1 MLKVSNATRHHLTA
15 FHILFNSTTMEF
27 TNRELGLIAHLL
39 GMAYCDLD
47 TPNSGNT
54 WTFERY
60 GKDAVVGAFKKVQRD
75 IQTKELDKES
85 LELKRQRVPLAKESA
100 FGLDRDFE
108 VLGLYRK
115 DQSKIKKR
123 PTSFYC

>member
-1 MLKVSNATRHHLTA
+1 MKHLLT
-15 FHILFNSTTMEF
+15 IPNQFNQFNHMEF
-27 TNRELGLIAHLL
+27 TDRELGLIAHKL
-39 GMAYCDLD
+39 GMAYCNLD
-47 TPNSGNT
+47 ESNSGDT

-60 GKDAVVGAFKKVQRD
+60 GKDAVVGAFKKVQEEIKNRGVNKD
-75 IQTKELDKES
+75 T

-100 FGLDRDFE
+100 FDLDRDFE

-115 DQSKIKKR
+115 DQSKIRKR

>member
-1 MLKVSNATRHHLTA
+1 MKMSMKMLTEIGSMN
-15 FHILFNSTTMEF
+15 F
-27 TNRELGLIAHLL
+27 TDRELGLIAHKL

-60 GKDAVVGAFKKVQRD
+60 GKDAVVGAFKKVQEEIKNRGLNAD
-75 IQTKELDKES
+75 T
-85 LELKRQRVPLAKESA
+85 LELKRQSYRSPVSKESA

-123 PTSFYC
+123 PTTFYC

>member
-1 MLKVSNATRHHLTA
+1 MQFKD
-15 FHILFNSTTMEF
+15 
-27 TNRELGLIAHLL
+27 RELGLIALKL
-39 GMAYCDLD
+39 GMAYCNLD
-47 TPNSGNT
+47 ESNSGDT

-60 GKDAVVGAFKKVQRD
+60 GKDAVVGAFRKVQEEIKNRGLNAD
-75 IQTKELDKES
+75 T

-100 FGLDRDFE
+100 FDLNRDFE

-123 PTSFYC
+123 PTTFYC

>member
-1 MLKVSNATRHHLTA
+1 MKMFMLTLTETG
-15 FHILFNSTTMEF
+15 NMQF
-27 TNRELGLIAHLL
+27 TDRELGLIAHKL
-39 GMAYCDLD
+39 GMTYCDLD

-60 GKDAVVGAFKKVQRD
+60 GKDAVVGAFKKVQEEIKNRGLNAD
-75 IQTKELDKES
+75 T
-85 LELKRQRVPLAKESA
+85 LELKRQPYGVPLPKESA

-108 VLGLYRK
+108 VLRLYRK

-123 PTSFYC
+123 PTTYYC